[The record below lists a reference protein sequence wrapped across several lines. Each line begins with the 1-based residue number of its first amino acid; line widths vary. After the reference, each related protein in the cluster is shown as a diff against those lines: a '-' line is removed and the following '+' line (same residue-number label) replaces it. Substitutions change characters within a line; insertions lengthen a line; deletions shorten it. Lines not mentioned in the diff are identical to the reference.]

1 MKPKQPTY
9 QPKVIECTE
18 NLIRGLQEAEFFQD
32 YEIDDLTYTRQ
43 YLNELFTQKFIEGK
57 LDDGDEFI
65 PMFDE
70 PEFEKILRE
79 IAAGTVLHNLK
90 EMGYIDSYEDDVTE
104 ERFFLTKKGKK
115 YLNKNEE

>member
-1 MKPKQPTY
+1 
-9 QPKVIECTE
+9 
-18 NLIRGLQEAEFFQD
+18 
-32 YEIDDLTYTRQ
+32 
-43 YLNELFTQKFIEGK
+43 
-57 LDDGDEFI
+57 
-65 PMFDE
+65 MFDE